1 MARPLK
7 LLAAVAALALISPA
21 VAGAHTGFVADPDE
35 PGNYPDRF
43 DIETAGVE
51 HPPSVSDRLVRHTI
65 KTRAPYGPAATP
77 RLDIRTPS
85 EIPGKNRLYRI
96 RGTMM
101 LAPDG
106 TRTPVWRSETPAEDP
121 DTVSY
126 TFNLG
131 QIGNPTVY
139 EWRAESLYLIQPDRV
154 PDLGWL
160 AHRIVPWTLADAGF
174 RP

>member
-1 MARPLK
+1 MARLLK

-21 VAGAHTGFVADPDE
+21 VTAAHTGIVADPDE

-43 DIETAGVE
+43 DIETAGVD

-65 KTRAPYGPAATP
+65 KTRAPYGVAATP
-77 RLDIRTPS
+77 WLDLRAPS
-85 EIPGKNRLYRI
+85 EIPGKYDLYRI

-101 LAPDG
+101 LGPDG
-106 TRTPVWRSETPAEDP
+106 SRTPVWRSETPAGDP

-131 QIGNPTVY
+131 QIGNPAVY
-139 EWRAESLYLIQPDRV
+139 EWRAEGRYLLQPDLV
-154 PDLGWL
+154 PDTGWL
-160 AHRIVPWTLADAGF
+160 AHRIVPWLFPGVQ
-174 RP
+174 R

>member
-1 MARPLK
+1 MARLLK
-7 LLAAVAALALISPA
+7 LLAAVAALALVSPA
-21 VAGAHTGFVADPDE
+21 VTAAHTGIVADPDE

-43 DIETAGVE
+43 
-51 HPPSVSDRLVRHTI
+51 VSDRLVRHTI
-65 KTRAPYGPAATP
+65 TTRAPYGVAATP

-85 EIPGKNRLYRI
+85 EIPGKYRLYRI

-106 TRTPVWRSETPAEDP
+106 TRTPVWRSETPAADP

-154 PDLGWL
+154 PDVGWL
-160 AHRIVPWTLADAGF
+160 AHRIVPWSLADAGF